1 MMAQVKIT
9 LRQRPSTEK
18 QKVTLKGLGLKKI
31 DSTRILN
38 DTAAIRGMIGKVSH
52 LVCVQEVR

>member
-1 MMAQVKIT
+1 MAQVKIT